1 MTRVTFGVA
10 ASAFVA
16 IQALQPTATHF
27 ASEYPLA
34 SKHFFS
40 SFYVDDC
47 LAGAESTQEA
57 VQLPVTT
64 QESSIQGRI

>member
-16 IQALQPTATHF
+16 IQSLQQMATDF

-34 SKHFFS
+34 SKHVFK

-47 LAGAESTQEA
+47 LAGAESTEEA
-57 VQLPVTT
+57 VQL
-64 QESSIQGRI
+64 Q